1 MKKFEQFSSTIR
13 VSALTMFAIAA
24 TVIYYFVWNSFYN
37 LKVFEHPYVG
47 SGKLFIVAVYFV
59 VLIVS
64 GVFLGASRI
73 DKLRKGEIIFYSA
86 VALIFTNGIAYTQV
100 CLIASRIVNI
110 MGMVYILI
118 FQTTFLLLW
127 SYASFAVVHT
137 LNPPENMLIVF
148 GSHQATELVYKM
160 SRIKER
166 FVIRESVSVDEGY
179 DEIIKRVDRYDSIII
194 CDVPARLRNDILK
207 YCYDNDKNIYVV
219 PKISDILLRSASDVT
234 YFDSPLINCK
244 SNGLTVEQRFFK
256 RLFDVVMSLTALI
269 VLSPIFAIVAL
280 CIKCNDGGPVFYK
293 QKRCT
298 RNLKEFDIL
307 KFRSMVID
315 AEKNGPQPATKDD
328 ERITPIGRFLRSTRI
343 DELPQLINILK
354 GDMSIVGPRPER
366 IEHVSKYCAQI
377 PEFVFRYKVKGG
389 LTGYAQV
396 FGKYNTKP
404 YDKLKMDLI
413 YIQNYSVA
421 LDIKLIIM
429 TIRILFSKESTEGFK
444 EKTKGKG

>member
-13 VSALTMFAIAA
+13 VSALLIFGIAA
-24 TVIYYFVWNSFYN
+24 TIIYYFIWNAFYN
-37 LKVFEHPYVG
+37 LKVFEHPYIG
-47 SGKLFIVAVYFV
+47 TGKLFIIAVYFII
-59 VLIVS
+59 LIVC

-73 DKLRKGEIIFYSA
+73 DKLRKGEIIFNCV
-86 VALIFTNGIAYTQV
+86 VALIFTDCIAYSQV
-100 CLIASRIVNI
+100 CLIASKFVNI
-110 MGMVYILI
+110 IGMVYILI
-118 FQTTFLLLW
+118 CQAAFLLLW
-127 SYASFAVVHT
+127 VYASFSIVHS
-137 LNPPENMLIVF
+137 LNPPEKMLIIF

-160 SRIKER
+160 SKIEER
-166 FVIRESVSVDEGY
+166 FVISESVSVDEGY
-179 DEIIKRVDRYDSIII
+179 DEIIKKVDKFDSIII

-207 YCYDNDKNIYVV
+207 YCYDNNKNIYVV

-244 SNGLTVEQRFFK
+244 SNALTIEQRFFK
-256 RLFDVVMSLTALI
+256 RLFDILFSLFALI
-269 VLSPIFAIVAL
+269 IFSPIFAVVAL
-280 CIKCNDGGPVFYK
+280 CIKCYDRGPVFYK

-298 RNLKEFDIL
+298 LNLKEFDIL

-315 AEKNGPQPATKDD
+315 AEKDGPQPAVKNDK
-328 ERITPIGRFLRSTRI
+328 RITPIGKFIRDTRI
-343 DELPQLINILK
+343 DELPQLINILR
-354 GDMSIVGPRPER
+354 GDMSVVGPRPER

-421 LDIKLIIM
+421 LDVKLIIM
-429 TIRILFSKESTEGFK
+429 TVRILFSKESTEGFK
-444 EKTKGKG
+444 EKTKGKN